1 MNFKRIYAVARKDVL
16 DVINDKES
24 MLAITLFPLIM
35 SVFMPLIII
44 IIFRFGGEINN
55 GGDLEQ
61 LLSILPKEVLPNI
74 ADTEIKM
81 LVLTLTVL
89 LAPIFLMIP
98 VMISSLIASYSFI
111 GEKENKTLEGLMYTP
126 LTNVE
131 LITAKALGS
140 FVPSILVTVISILI
154 YAILVNAASRYFVGY
169 AISLNLSWLAMT
181 VLLVPAVTIL
191 SIILV
196 ILISFKVKTV
206 RAAQSIASLIAFPIL
221 ALVISQVSG
230 VLYFGVGVQI
240 VLAGII
246 LLIDIALLIFVSKR
260 INREKFLLS

>member
-61 LLSILPKEVLPNI
+61 LLNILPKEVLPNI

-126 LTNVE
+126 LSNVE